1 MDGTLVDSIPF
12 HQASWVSFLKKHN
25 IVLDP
30 EQFQAQNHGN
40 IEEMIKRFFGAAISD
55 EKRIELGNEKEVM
68 YRDLYRLQI
77 REIDGLT
84 DFLKALNKQKITVA
98 LATMGDQTNIGFIL
112 DAIKIRP
119 YFQYITGGNEIVKGK
134 PDPEIYELSLKKMNL
149 KNTDCVVIEDS
160 IDGVLSAQKAGI
172 KVIGI
177 TTSQTADELTK
188 AGCFYTI
195 SDYRDLDLEFIL
207 WFDYFKIKNLS
218 SK

>member
-1 MDGTLVDSIPF
+1 MPNIKAILFDMDGTLVDSIPF
-12 HQASWVSFLKKHN
+12 HTASWVSFLKKYG
-25 IVLDP
+25 IMLEP
-30 EQFQAQNHGN
+30 KQFHAQNHGN
-40 IEEMIKRFFGAAISD
+40 IDEMIKRFFGAAISD

-149 KNTDCVVIEDS
+149 KATDCVVIEDS

-172 KVIGI
+172 RVIGI
-177 TTSQTADELTK
+177 TTSHTTDELK
-188 AGCFYTI
+188 QAGCYYTI
-195 SDYRDLDLEFIL
+195 SDFRELDLEFIL
-207 WFDYFKIKNLS
+207 
-218 SK
+218 

>member
-12 HQASWVSFLKKHN
+12 HQASWVSFLKKHD

-40 IEEMIKRFFGAAISD
+40 IEEMIKRFFGTAISN
-55 EKRIELGNEKEVM
+55 EKLIKLGNEKEEI
-68 YRDLYRLQI
+68 YRELYRNHI

-84 DFLKALNKQKITVA
+84 DFLQFLKKQKITAA
-98 LATMGDQTNIGFIL
+98 LATMGDPTNIGFIL
-112 DAIKIRP
+112 DSIKIKS

-149 KNTDCVVIEDS
+149 KSTDCIVIEDS
-160 IDGVLSAQKAGI
+160 IDGVLSAKKAGI

-177 TTSQTADELTK
+177 TTSHTADDLK
-188 AGCFYTI
+188 KIGCIYTI
-195 SDYRDLDLEFIL
+195 SDFRELDLNRVL
-207 WFDYFKIKNLS
+207 
-218 SK
+218 

>member
-1 MDGTLVDSIPF
+1 MPKIKAILFDMDGTLVDSIPF

-207 WFDYFKIKNLS
+207 
-218 SK
+218 